1 MSEMGRRIRDLRLDA
16 GLTQEQL
23 GDMVGLQKSAIA
35 KYENGKTENMKRSV
49 IQKMAEVLGVSPSYL
64 MGFEDDAPY
73 YIDPAAA
80 EFAKEIANRDD
91 LRIMLLFPLIVSYHQ
106 TIGIPRRFGCTP
118 CNARNTAN
126 VKIMQKGFLWVSHW
140 RLYTSGII

>member
-1 MSEMGRRIRDLRLDA
+1 MLSIEKETIMSEMGRRIRELRLDA

-80 EFAKEIANRDD
+80 ELAKEIANRDD
-91 LRIMLLFPLIVSYHQ
+91 LRILFDATRDISKEDMDV
-106 TIGIPRRFGCTP
+106 
-118 CNARNTAN
+118 
-126 VKIMQKGFLWVSHW
+126 
-140 RLYTSGII
+140 IIRMVEGLKK

>member
-1 MSEMGRRIRDLRLDA
+1 MLSIDKETEMSEMGRRIRELRLDA

-23 GDMVGLQKSAIA
+23 GEMVGLQKSAIA

-80 EFAKEIANRDD
+80 ELAQEIANRDD
-91 LRIMLLFPLIVSYHQ
+91 LRILFDATRDISKEDMDV
-106 TIGIPRRFGCTP
+106 
-118 CNARNTAN
+118 
-126 VKIMQKGFLWVSHW
+126 
-140 RLYTSGII
+140 IIRMVEGLKK

>member
-1 MSEMGRRIRDLRLDA
+1 MSEMGSRIRDLRLDA

-23 GDMVGLQKSAIA
+23 GEMVGLQKSAIA

-73 YIDPAAA
+73 YSNP
-80 EFAKEIANRDD
+80 KNP
-91 LRIMLLFPLIVSYHQ
+91 LFPLVCSCLLLVYK
-106 TIGIPRRFGCTP
+106 RWNFK
-118 CNARNTAN
+118 ALSA
-126 VKIMQKGFLWVSHW
+126 
-140 RLYTSGII
+140 

>member
-1 MSEMGRRIRDLRLDA
+1 MSEMGKRIRELRMDA

-73 YIDPAAA
+73 YIQPEAA
-80 EFAKEIANRDD
+80 ELAREIANRDE
-91 LRIMLLFPLIVSYHQ
+91 LRILFDATRDISKEDIDFVIRMVEGL
-106 TIGIPRRFGCTP
+106 
-118 CNARNTAN
+118 
-126 VKIMQKGFLWVSHW
+126 KK
-140 RLYTSGII
+140 

>member
-73 YIDPAAA
+73 YINPAAA
-80 EFAKEIANRDD
+80 ELAKEIANRDD
-91 LRIMLLFPLIVSYHQ
+91 LRILFDATRDISKEDMDV
-106 TIGIPRRFGCTP
+106 
-118 CNARNTAN
+118 
-126 VKIMQKGFLWVSHW
+126 
-140 RLYTSGII
+140 IIRMVEGLKK

>member
-1 MSEMGRRIRDLRLDA
+1 MLSIGRGNEMSEMGRRIRELRLDA

-80 EFAKEIANRDD
+80 ELAKEIANRDD
-91 LRIMLLFPLIVSYHQ
+91 LRILFDATRDISKEDMDV
-106 TIGIPRRFGCTP
+106 
-118 CNARNTAN
+118 
-126 VKIMQKGFLWVSHW
+126 
-140 RLYTSGII
+140 IIRMVEGLKK

>member
-1 MSEMGRRIRDLRLDA
+1 MLSIEKETIMSEMGRRIKELRLDA

-80 EFAKEIANRDD
+80 ELAKEIANRDD
-91 LRIMLLFPLIVSYHQ
+91 LRILFDATRDISKEDMDV
-106 TIGIPRRFGCTP
+106 
-118 CNARNTAN
+118 
-126 VKIMQKGFLWVSHW
+126 
-140 RLYTSGII
+140 IIRMVEGLKK

>member
-1 MSEMGRRIRDLRLDA
+1 MSEMGNRIRDLRLAA

-23 GDMVGLQKSAIA
+23 GEKVGLQKSAIA

-73 YIDPAAA
+73 YIDPEAA
-80 EFAKEIANRDD
+80 ELAKEIANRDD
-91 LRIMLLFPLIVSYHQ
+91 LRILFDA
-106 TIGIPRRFGCTP
+106 T
-118 CNARNTAN
+118 RNISKEDMD
-126 VKIMQKGFLWVSHW
+126 V
-140 RLYTSGII
+140 IIRMVEGLSKD